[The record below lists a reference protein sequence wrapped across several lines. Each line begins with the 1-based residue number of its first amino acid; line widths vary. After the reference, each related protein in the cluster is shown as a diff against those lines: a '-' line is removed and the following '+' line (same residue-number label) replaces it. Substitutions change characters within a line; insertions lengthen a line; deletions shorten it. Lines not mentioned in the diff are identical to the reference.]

1 DEDKEVHW
9 LRWIETQ
16 LARASGIKAAEIAVL
31 LVALY
36 ALSRLLAPAEAL
48 TFLGAGLL
56 GIVAFIAVEAVGT
69 ILEQREAAQRAAG
82 AVVRSG
88 LGGFL

>member
-1 DEDKEVHW
+1 GIAGFGGAFLAMVGRGFFFDEDKEVHW
-9 LRWIETQ
+9 LRGIETQ

-56 GIVAFIAVEAVGT
+56 GIVAFIAVEAV
-69 ILEQREAAQRAAG
+69 
-82 AVVRSG
+82 
-88 LGGFL
+88 